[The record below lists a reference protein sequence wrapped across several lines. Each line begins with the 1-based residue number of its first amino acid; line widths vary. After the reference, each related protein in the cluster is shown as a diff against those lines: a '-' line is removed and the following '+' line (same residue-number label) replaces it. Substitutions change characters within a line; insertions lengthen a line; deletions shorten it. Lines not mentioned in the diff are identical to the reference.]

1 MTSDDTQPEL
11 ESIENNIDKAG
22 DTTQNRNA
30 NLDTTQNVP
39 RRSKRP
45 NRCFSPGRFTFFTNN
60 IKTENPQKRNDI
72 KTCKTRF
79 KRKT

>member
-1 MTSDDTQPEL
+1 MTSDDMQLKL

-22 DTTQNRNA
+22 DTTQNHNA

-45 NRCFSPGRFTFFTNN
+45 NRGFSPGRFTFFMNN
-60 IKTENPQKRNDI
+60 IKTENS
-72 KTCKTRF
+72 
-79 KRKT
+79 